1 MVIPHTKKVNVSY
14 RMYFELMES
23 FGLVLTMFISATAAL
38 YSKMYSFGMTLV
50 IWSF

>member
-1 MVIPHTKKVNVSY
+1 MLGIERILKLWKVLDYYCV
-14 RMYFELMES
+14 MK
-23 FGLVLTMFISATAAL
+23 ISATAAL